1 MNLKLSNTI
10 LILIIICFGC
20 SPMLNYEKNQKL
32 KQVDLPFDENNY
44 KNDGSEFF
52 EIVNTNN
59 KNINIAR
66 ERALLQ
72 AKTLLAQ
79 QLNFYIT
86 SIAEQDLNFDSK
98 NESEKFNSL
107 SKSFSILLAENVN
120 LIDSKLFRN
129 SNGNYDYWA
138 VYSLKLNDIKDL
150 NKSQTIVSSESYN
163 KELQKIDSEEIL
175 NADRNTKPNTYLPI
189 NDIGELANRAKIEL
203 ESLGYVGVPYLWGGN
218 TPDKGFDCS
227 GFVRWVY
234 KKSLNILLKRTTL
247 EHENFYSDIIKKQL
261 KDFKKGDLVYFKTS
275 PNRNI
280 SHVGIYLEDNK
291 FIHAPNSNENIKIEE
306 IAGYWLEN
314 YIGYASAVDLINLM
328 M

>member
-1 MNLKLSNTI
+1 MNLKLSNNI
-10 LILIIICFGC
+10 LFLVIICLGC

-32 KQVDLPFDENNY
+32 KQVDLPFDEKNY

-86 SIAEQDLNFDSK
+86 SIAEQDVNFDSK

-129 SNGNYDYWA
+129 SNGDYDYWA

-175 NADRNTKPNTYLPI
+175 NPDRNTKPNTYLPI

-218 TPDKGFDCS
+218 TPDEGFDCS

-247 EHENFYSDIIKKQL
+247 EHENFYSDIIKEQL